1 MVPNKVLRLFSKKQ
15 EDNVDHSYIR
25 KPHKVEWTK
34 PHETKESNHRTR
46 PLIPARFDDF
56 DPSGNGKRHR
66 STPLSVDPR
75 RYPAIGYDHRRNNS
89 SDYKWNYSERTLV
102 DKQFNAN
109 FGKEQY
115 MNETFKKNYY
125 YKTDYQQISPTLNPN
140 AYTIINSDSKPILNS
155 NSKPIVNN
163 ESILNIDENAKPI
176 VNNTKT
182 KPIMIVNAKHQNA
195 KYSQTN
201 QQTFEPLSP
210 NSKQT
215 LTSILDTT
223 IKSKDDQ
230 YSDFLPGTCPT
241 CKGPIPEAG
250 YYTQWC
256 SACQSKLFEKKFG
269 SWSSGNDDIDMF
281 ILETQLSSPSRFD
294 YLEWIPFDKFKE
306 VRFVGSG
313 GYGNV
318 YHAIWLD
325 GPREKWDAK
334 TVRYIRRSKQN
345 VVLRSFNN
353 LNIGSELFAE
363 LGKFLNS
370 ENNSGV
376 YVSRY
381 YGITQD
387 PFTNNFM
394 MVVQYARDG
403 DLRKYYKQNFASMT
417 WRKKLDI
424 LYGVA
429 IGLTRIHQKDIIHR
443 NLHSG
448 NVLMNSSMTLLSDLR
463 FPILLKDDKD
473 INDGIYGVLPYIAP
487 EILRNQPST
496 KESDVYSFGIMMWE
510 LAFGKLPFSDRAH
523 NLDLA
528 TDICKGVHPE
538 FEYELPECYSNLIKR
553 CLDLDPLARPTA
565 QELYWTL
572 GEWLCMVDALNSDI
586 AKQFREA
593 DENLLNNSPFS
604 NEIHPEAVYTS
615 RRYNFKCLEMPTII
629 FTNTNDRK
637 ERLAVRQYM
646 ANETKLYNI
655 KSEMIRAENSDIAAE
670 VYEILAYW

>member
-363 LGKFLNS
+363 VCTLKYIKKNS
-370 ENNSGV
+370 
-376 YVSRY
+376 
-381 YGITQD
+381 
-387 PFTNNFM
+387 
-394 MVVQYARDG
+394 
-403 DLRKYYKQNFASMT
+403 
-417 WRKKLDI
+417 
-424 LYGVA
+424 
-429 IGLTRIHQKDIIHR
+429 
-443 NLHSG
+443 
-448 NVLMNSSMTLLSDLR
+448 
-463 FPILLKDDKD
+463 
-473 INDGIYGVLPYIAP
+473 
-487 EILRNQPST
+487 
-496 KESDVYSFGIMMWE
+496 
-510 LAFGKLPFSDRAH
+510 
-523 NLDLA
+523 
-528 TDICKGVHPE
+528 
-538 FEYELPECYSNLIKR
+538 
-553 CLDLDPLARPTA
+553 
-565 QELYWTL
+565 
-572 GEWLCMVDALNSDI
+572 
-586 AKQFREA
+586 
-593 DENLLNNSPFS
+593 
-604 NEIHPEAVYTS
+604 
-615 RRYNFKCLEMPTII
+615 
-629 FTNTNDRK
+629 
-637 ERLAVRQYM
+637 
-646 ANETKLYNI
+646 
-655 KSEMIRAENSDIAAE
+655 
-670 VYEILAYW
+670 

>member
-25 KPHKVEWTK
+25 RPHKVEWTK

-89 SDYKWNYSERTLV
+89 SDYKWNYSERTL
-102 DKQFNAN
+102 
-109 FGKEQY
+109 
-115 MNETFKKNYY
+115 
-125 YKTDYQQISPTLNPN
+125 
-140 AYTIINSDSKPILNS
+140 
-155 NSKPIVNN
+155 
-163 ESILNIDENAKPI
+163 
-176 VNNTKT
+176 
-182 KPIMIVNAKHQNA
+182 HQNA

-376 YVSRY
+376 YISRY

-394 MVVQYARDG
+394 MVVQYARD
-403 DLRKYYKQNFASMT
+403 
-417 WRKKLDI
+417 
-424 LYGVA
+424 
-429 IGLTRIHQKDIIHR
+429 
-443 NLHSG
+443 
-448 NVLMNSSMTLLSDLR
+448 
-463 FPILLKDDKD
+463 
-473 INDGIYGVLPYIAP
+473 
-487 EILRNQPST
+487 
-496 KESDVYSFGIMMWE
+496 
-510 LAFGKLPFSDRAH
+510 
-523 NLDLA
+523 
-528 TDICKGVHPE
+528 
-538 FEYELPECYSNLIKR
+538 
-553 CLDLDPLARPTA
+553 
-565 QELYWTL
+565 
-572 GEWLCMVDALNSDI
+572 
-586 AKQFREA
+586 
-593 DENLLNNSPFS
+593 
-604 NEIHPEAVYTS
+604 
-615 RRYNFKCLEMPTII
+615 
-629 FTNTNDRK
+629 